1 MSLFSKLSSISMQ
14 QVVNLIE
21 DEDESWPEE
30 AESLSPRVKQAR
42 RCKVRVNL
50 NTKALPAL
58 IMMALEDGCLLFR
71 ISLAAAALEAFN
83 RKFGEFSEENWHSSS
98 SGRIN
103 KKLVVCAAFLDPF
116 EHSQLKTMC
125 DLAPGL
131 NYDMIKKTVIN
142 EVRLLTPV
150 DFVRVPVSSRCA
162 RFAQG
167 GQNAIEKEVNSYTAL
182 LSIGESPLNFWR
194 NSEKYFPYL
203 ATLARYLLSVP
214 ASSSPSER
222 AFKEL
227 RCIMVDFTRNQMSA
241 AKIASLI
248 HIRTSFLNNI

>member
-1 MSLFSKLSSISMQ
+1 MSLFSKLSSISME

-42 RCKVRVNL
+42 R
-50 NTKALPAL
+50 
-58 IMMALEDGCLLFR
+58 
-71 ISLAAAALEAFN
+71 S
-83 RKFGEFSEENWHSSS
+83 
-98 SGRIN
+98 
-103 KKLVVCAAFLDPF
+103 
-116 EHSQLKTMC
+116 
-125 DLAPGL
+125 PGL
-131 NYDMIKKTVIN
+131 DYDMIKKTVIN

-194 NSEKYFPYL
+194 NNGKYFPYL